1 MAARTAHAPT
11 LADVAEH
18 LGVSRTTVSNA
29 YNRPDQLSPTLRER
43 VLSAARDLGYT
54 GPDPVAR
61 SLRRGKAGSLG
72 LVFDARLR
80 YIFDDP
86 AAVLFLSGVAAGCE
100 EQGTGLA
107 LVPQLPEGAAE
118 LVRSAL
124 VDGYVMF
131 CTPENDERLEAV
143 RARGLPYVLVD
154 FSPYVDGPRVNIDDR
169 GGARAVAQHLV
180 DLGHRRFGLVV
191 PYEDGATDAADGHR
205 DLRPDAHRGPHA
217 LALLHPL
224 RAPARLARPDRRRR
238 HRLGRACRSAARPRA
253 TRSPAI
259 APPRALLDRADR
271 PTAIICLSDVL
282 ALGVMRAAAGARH
295 PRPPGP
301 ERRRLRRHR
310 RRERRE
316 AHHRLPA
323 ARRQGRGGR
332 PPAHH
337 RRRRRRPAHQ
347 PRGPRLQRTRPELN
361 RPKGAHDMLDML
373 VNARI
378 ARDLSARQFA
388 DGPRR
393 SARAAEPEADRAPR
407 SRPPRHRA
415 RPAPL
420 ADRLE
425 PAPRCAPQS

>member
-1 MAARTAHAPT
+1 MAARTSQAPT
-11 LADVAEH
+11 LAAVAEH

-29 YNRPDQLSPTLRER
+29 YNRPDQLSPMLRER

-72 LVFDARLR
+72 LVFDHRLR

-169 GGARAVAQHLV
+169 GGASAVAQHLV

-191 PYEDGATDAADGHR
+191 PYEDGATDAETATEISDPTRTEDRTRWRCFIRHERLLGWR
-205 DLRPDAHRGPHA
+205 D
-217 LALLHPL
+217 PL
-224 RAPARLARPDRRRR
+224 VAAGIDWSGVPVGSSREGDEESGYRA
-238 HRLGRACRSAARPRA
+238 AAP
-253 TRSPAI
+253 
-259 APPRALLDRADR
+259 LLDRADR

-282 ALGVMRAAAGARH
+282 ALGVMHAAQ
-295 PRPPGP
+295 
-301 ERRRLRRHR
+301 ERGIRVPQDLSVVGYDDI
-310 RRERRE
+310 
-316 AHHRLPA
+316 PA
-323 ARRQGRGGR
+323 AS
-332 PPAHH
+332 A
-337 RRRRRRPAHQ
+337 AKLTTVHQ
-347 PRGPRLQRTRPELN
+347 PHAAKGEHAVRLLTAGGDDVVLPT
-361 RPKGAHDMLDML
+361 DL
-373 VNARI
+373 VV
-378 ARDLSARQFA
+378 
-388 DGPRR
+388 
-393 SARAAEPEADRAPR
+393 RA
-407 SRPPRHRA
+407 SSG
-415 RPAPL
+415 PAP
-420 ADRLE
+420 
-425 PAPRCAPQS
+425 S

>member
-1 MAARTAHAPT
+1 MAARTSQAPT
-11 LADVAEH
+11 LAAVAEH

-29 YNRPDQLSPTLRER
+29 YNRPDQLSPTLRAR

-72 LVFDARLR
+72 LVFDHRLR

-131 CTPENDERLEAV
+131 CTPENDDRVEAV

-169 GGARAVAQHLV
+169 GGASAVAQHLV

-191 PYEDGATDAADGHR
+191 PYEDGATDAETATDISDPTRTEDRTRWRCFIRHERLLGWR
-205 DLRPDAHRGPHA
+205 D
-217 LALLHPL
+217 PL
-224 RAPARLARPDRRRR
+224 VAAGIDWSGVPVGSSPEGDEDSGYRA
-238 HRLGRACRSAARPRA
+238 AAP
-253 TRSPAI
+253 
-259 APPRALLDRADR
+259 LLDRADR

-282 ALGVMRAAAGARH
+282 ALGVMRAAQERGIRVPQDLSVVGYDDIPAAGAAK
-295 PRPPGP
+295 
-301 ERRRLRRHR
+301 LTTV
-310 RRERRE
+310 
-316 AHHRLPA
+316 
-323 ARRQGRGGR
+323 
-332 PPAHH
+332 
-337 RRRRRRPAHQ
+337 HQ
-347 PRGPRLQRTRPELN
+347 PHAGKGEEAVRLLTTGGDDVVLPT
-361 RPKGAHDMLDML
+361 DL
-373 VNARI
+373 VV
-378 ARDLSARQFA
+378 
-388 DGPRR
+388 
-393 SARAAEPEADRAPR
+393 RA
-407 SRPPRHRA
+407 SSG
-415 RPAPL
+415 PAP
-420 ADRLE
+420 
-425 PAPRCAPQS
+425 S

>member
-1 MAARTAHAPT
+1 MAARTSHAPT

-43 VLSAARDLGYT
+43 VLGAARDLGYT

-191 PYEDGATDAADGHR
+191 PYEDGAADAETATAISDPTRTEDRTRWRCFIRHERLLGWR
-205 DLRPDAHRGPHA
+205 DPIVAAGVEWSSVPVGSSPESDAETGY
-217 LALLHPL
+217 
-224 RAPARLARPDRRRR
+224 RA
-238 HRLGRACRSAARPRA
+238 AAP
-253 TRSPAI
+253 
-259 APPRALLDRADR
+259 LLDRADR

-282 ALGVMRAAAGARH
+282 ALGVMRAAQERGIRVPQDLSVVGYDDIATAGAAK
-295 PRPPGP
+295 
-301 ERRRLRRHR
+301 LTTV
-310 RRERRE
+310 
-316 AHHRLPA
+316 
-323 ARRQGRGGR
+323 
-332 PPAHH
+332 
-337 RRRRRRPAHQ
+337 HQ
-347 PRGPRLQRTRPELN
+347 PHAAKGEEAVRLLTTGGDDVVLPTN
-361 RPKGAHDMLDML
+361 L
-373 VNARI
+373 VV
-378 ARDLSARQFA
+378 
-388 DGPRR
+388 
-393 SARAAEPEADRAPR
+393 RA
-407 SRPPRHRA
+407 SSG
-415 RPAPL
+415 PAP
-420 ADRLE
+420 
-425 PAPRCAPQS
+425 S